1 MKLAT
6 RAIVALVTLSTL
18 LISVHY
24 ASVRADDFT
33 DGAEKFIVSLA
44 DDAISSLTSKSLTE
58 KERQKQFRVLLNSY
72 FDINGIGKWAL
83 GRYWRKTSKSER
95 SEYLVL
101 FENLIVSTYANRF
114 SQYTKEKL
122 SVKGSSSRGK
132 FALVKSQINGGKEK
146 PIRIEWRVTFPDG
159 NYKIFDIVVEGVSMV
174 RTQRSEFSSVIR
186 RNGGKISV
194 LLAALRKKTN
204 KSIQK

>member
-33 DGAEKFIVSLA
+33 DGAEQFIVSLA
-44 DDAISSLTSKSLTE
+44 DDAISSLTSETLTE

-122 SVKGSSSRGK
+122 TVKSSSSRAK

-146 PIRIEWRVTFPDG
+146 PIRIEWRVIFPDG

>member
-1 MKLAT
+1 MVKMK

-33 DGAEKFIVSLA
+33 NGAEQFITSLA
-44 DDAISSLTSKSLTE
+44 DDAISSLTGKTLTE
-58 KERQKQFRVLLNSY
+58 KERQQKFRKLLNSY

-83 GRYWRKTSKSER
+83 GRYWRKTSESER
-95 SEYLVL
+95 LEYLDL
-101 FENLIVSTYANRF
+101 FENLIINTYANRF

-122 SVKGSSSRGK
+122 TVKGSSRRGK

-146 PIRIEWRVTFPDG
+146 PIRIEWRVIFPDG
-159 NYKIFDIVVEGVSMV
+159 NYKVFDIIVEGVSML

-186 RNGGKISV
+186 RNGGKISG
-194 LLAALRKKTN
+194 LLVALRKKTT
-204 KSIQK
+204 KSDQK

>member
-33 DGAEKFIVSLA
+33 DGAEKLIVSLA

-122 SVKGSSSRGK
+122 TVKGSSSRGK

>member
-33 DGAEKFIVSLA
+33 DGAEQFIVSLA
-44 DDAISSLTSKSLTE
+44 DDAISSLTSETLTE

-101 FENLIVSTYANRF
+101 FENLIVSTYATRF

-122 SVKGSSSRGK
+122 TVKGSSSRGK

-146 PIRIEWRVTFPDG
+146 PIRIEWRVIFPDG

-204 KSIQK
+204 KSNQK